1 MQSLIASLKPTA
13 VKRGTYKRDDLLKMH
28 AYRDAI
34 RRTQG
39 AYVMYPGPEGG
50 DKRMQ
55 GFHEVLPGLGAFAL
69 RPRQD
74 ADTSSGSAAL
84 TAFLQEVV
92 ADVADRSSARE
103 QQSFHTFKT
112 YEQPFPGA
120 VEERRALYELVPERA
135 ADGKARHTP
144 LRETFVV
151 VGWVKTAAHLDWI
164 KKLGKYNFRMGSTP
178 GALPLS
184 AQVVGARY
192 LQLHGDDGEAVPGLF
207 RIKDPATG
215 PQVCSSDD
223 LKRLGYPTEPTQPS
237 YLVFDIEPALEFADY
252 TCNYPMLQGKPASAA
267 LGYPFATSLLDV
279 LIARKPKIL

>member
-1 MQSLIASLKPTA
+1 MRYQPEVIEPKTQKKWDDAHAFRTPTDLSELKKKPKFY
-13 VKRGTYKRDDLLKMH
+13 VLDMFPYPS
-28 AYRDAI
+28 
-34 RRTQG
+34 G
-39 AYVMYPGPEGG
+39 AGLHVGHPEGYTAT
-50 DKRMQ
+50 DVVARLKRMQ

-144 LRETFVV
+144 LR
-151 VGWVKTAAHLDWI
+151 
-164 KKLGKYNFRMGSTP
+164 
-178 GALPLS
+178 
-184 AQVVGARY
+184 
-192 LQLHGDDGEAVPGLF
+192 
-207 RIKDPATG
+207 
-215 PQVCSSDD
+215 
-223 LKRLGYPTEPTQPS
+223 
-237 YLVFDIEPALEFADY
+237 
-252 TCNYPMLQGKPASAA
+252 
-267 LGYPFATSLLDV
+267 
-279 LIARKPKIL
+279 